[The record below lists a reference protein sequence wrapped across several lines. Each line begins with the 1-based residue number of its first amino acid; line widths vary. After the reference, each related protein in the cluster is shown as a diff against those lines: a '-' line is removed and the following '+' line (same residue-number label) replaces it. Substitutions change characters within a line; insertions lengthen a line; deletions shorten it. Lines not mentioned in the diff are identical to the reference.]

1 MSVSAQPVVAPGLI
15 EDHAVIGNTCSAAL
29 VHRDG
34 AITWLCLPRFD
45 SSALFASLLGTD
57 DHGLWRIAP
66 ADAAEPP
73 VRRYEGAGAVL
84 VTDWHTAT
92 GTARV
97 VDFMPTPA
105 PGPGNAPAPQV
116 IRIVEGL
123 TGTVAMRSLA
133 RLRPGYGT
141 TSLPLIRDVDDA
153 GTRRIAV
160 GSAPEVYWLDA
171 TAPVTVHQGDVRA
184 EFTIEA
190 GQQVVFALTHHAPGG
205 PVPPVPDGPAALRA
219 ARAYWRTWTARCTYY
234 GPDRPA
240 VLRAATTLKLLC
252 HHEGGIVAAPTTS
265 LPEEIGGQ
273 RNWDYRYVWP
283 RDSALSATALT
294 RLGHLDEALAWRQ
307 WLTRTIATAG
317 GAQRMQVIYALSGE
331 KDLTERTLAH
341 LPGYQAS
348 APVRIGNG
356 AAGQLQLDVFGEITD
371 ALWTMEQAG
380 AAPDPAADLLLLD
393 LTRQVEQRWRHRD
406 EGIWEIRGPR
416 RHFTHSKVMAWV
428 AVDRTLRIL
437 ERRPVVDTVLL
448 ANLHQLADQIH
459 ADVCANGYDP
469 ESNTFTQSYGSPDLD
484 AALLLI
490 PRVGFLPPD
499 DKRVIGTV
507 EAIQRHLTTPDGL
520 IRRYVTREADNVD
533 GLAGHEGAFLACS
546 FWLADALHLIGRPA
560 EAHDLTGRLL
570 ALRSDLGLLAEE
582 YDPAEKRQLGNYPQ
596 GFSAWSLA
604 DSLHLMAAPLPLS
617 EHRRADDALRV

>member
-1 MSVSAQPVVAPGLI
+1 MSVSAQPAVVPGLI
-15 EDHAVIGNTCSAAL
+15 EDHAVIGNTGSAAL

-45 SSALFASLLGTD
+45 APAVLASLLGTD

-66 ADAAEPP
+66 TDAAEPP

-97 VDFMPTPA
+97 VDFMPTPT

-116 IRIVEGL
+116 IRMVEGL
-123 TGTVAMRSLA
+123 TGTVVMRSLG

-141 TSLPLIRDVDDA
+141 TSLPLVRDVDDA

-160 GSAPEVYWLDA
+160 GSASEVYWLDA
-171 TAPVTVHQGDVRA
+171 TMPVTVHQGDVRA
-184 EFTIEA
+184 EFTVGA
-190 GQQVVFALTHHAPGG
+190 GQQVVFALTHQAPGEL
-205 PVPPVPDGPAALRA
+205 VPPVPDGPTALQA
-219 ARAYWRTWTARCTYY
+219 ARAYWRTWSARCTYY

-283 RDSALSATALT
+283 RDSALTATALT

-317 GAQRMQVIYALSGE
+317 GTQRMQVIYGLGGE

-348 APVRIGNG
+348 APVRVGNG
-356 AAGQLQLDVFGEITD
+356 AAGQLQLDVFGEIAD

-380 AAPDPAADLLLLD
+380 AAPDPATDLLLLD
-393 LTRQVEQRWRHRD
+393 LARQVEQRWRHRD

-469 ESNTFTQSYGSPDLD
+469 QNNTFTQSYGSPDLD
-484 AALLLI
+484 GALLLI

-520 IRRYVTREADNVD
+520 VRRYVTREADNVD

-560 EAHDLTGRLL
+560 EAHDLTERLL

-604 DSLHLMAAPLPLS
+604 DSLRLMAAPLPLS
-617 EHRRADDALRV
+617 ERHRADDALRV